1 MPFYA
6 LIVVYL
12 LNSLGEE
19 YDFKL
24 LGVYRIR
31 LVWMTLE
38 NVININTECGIKF
51 HWFEENNLGKLNV
64 MNIAVKTKYTRL
76 IFTCV

>member
-38 NVININTECGIKF
+38 NVININTECGI
-51 HWFEENNLGKLNV
+51 
-64 MNIAVKTKYTRL
+64 
-76 IFTCV
+76 